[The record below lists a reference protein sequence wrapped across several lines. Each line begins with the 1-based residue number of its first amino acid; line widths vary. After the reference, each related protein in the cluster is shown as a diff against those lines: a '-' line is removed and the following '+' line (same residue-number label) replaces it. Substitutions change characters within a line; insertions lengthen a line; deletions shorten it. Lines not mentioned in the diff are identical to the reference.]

1 MSLIITYV
9 YFQAAEQAASRPGEL
24 GYTIALA
31 ARYLD
36 FHIQYSIN
44 AIRNIRFKNI
54 CRIVYVILFL
64 RLCSDNA
71 QRWLLKLNPTLHRG
85 VKQAGKLGARS
96 GSKLKAARNVK
107 SDQELISAENFC
119 RSKYMQCKQLHD
131 SYRFPGLRRRYET
144 AKTIALNQRYSLVN
158 EWMKDVI
165 DERGVEE
172 EKDEYHLH
180 EMKIYNTFQDKINV
194 HELEKWI
201 TRLD

>member
-1 MSLIITYV
+1 MLY
-9 YFQAAEQAASRPGEL
+9 G
-24 GYTIALA
+24 
-31 ARYLD
+31 
-36 FHIQYSIN
+36 QYS
-44 AIRNIRFKNI
+44 RMLFVMKHNIRFKDI

-119 RSKYMQCKQLHD
+119 RSKYRQCNKLHD

-165 DERGVEE
+165 DERGVVE

-201 TRLD
+201 AKLD

>member
-1 MSLIITYV
+1 MNHNI
-9 YFQAAEQAASRPGEL
+9 RC
-24 GYTIALA
+24 
-31 ARYLD
+31 
-36 FHIQYSIN
+36 
-44 AIRNIRFKNI
+44 RNICKI
-54 CRIVYVILFL
+54 ACVILFL

-119 RSKYMQCKQLHD
+119 RNKYKQCKKLHD

-144 AKTIALNQRYSLVN
+144 VKTIALNQRYSLVN

-201 TRLD
+201 AKFD

>member
-1 MSLIITYV
+1 M
-9 YFQAAEQAASRPGEL
+9 F
-24 GYTIALA
+24 
-31 ARYLD
+31 
-36 FHIQYSIN
+36 
-44 AIRNIRFKNI
+44 
-54 CRIVYVILFL
+54 CVILFFWL
-64 RLCSDNA
+64 YSDNA
-71 QRWLLKLNPTLHRG
+71 QRWLLKLHPTLHRG

-119 RSKYMQCKQLHD
+119 RNKYKQCKKLHD

-144 AKTIALNQRYSLVN
+144 VKTIALNQRYSLVN

-201 TRLD
+201 SKLD